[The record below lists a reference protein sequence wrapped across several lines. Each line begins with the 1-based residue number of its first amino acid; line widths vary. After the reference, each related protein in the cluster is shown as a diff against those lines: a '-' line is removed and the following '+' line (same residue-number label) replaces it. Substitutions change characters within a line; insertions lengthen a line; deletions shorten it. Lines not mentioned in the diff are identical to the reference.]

1 MQSTLESVRR
11 SFAAWPRGRLRA
23 LPLLIGVASLA
34 MPRGAAAEPGG
45 VPARREVTGAD
56 TTATIGPYDAH
67 AAFDNGFLSFPSTP
81 TRSANGA
88 PGPSY
93 WSNRADYRIEARLE
107 PDAHRLAGHEMITY
121 TNASPDSLR
130 FLWLQLDQN
139 IRRPGSRSERTA
151 GARGGALV
159 PGEGMADQ
167 PAPGPDAEGYRI
179 DSVVV
184 VQGDRREHPDVHI
197 VGTRMQIPL
206 TRALAPGGG
215 RVRIEIGYSF
225 VIPAGGRGR
234 TGWMDTKA
242 GPLFDLAQWY
252 PRMAVYDDVRGWNT
266 LPFLGT
272 GEFYLDYGDIDYTVQ
287 VPRSYLVVGSGRL
300 LNPNEVL
307 TTRQRERLEKA
318 RGSDETVFI
327 RSAGEVGEPST
338 RPAGSG
344 PLTWHFHMDHTRD
357 VAFAAS
363 PAFVWDAARI
373 DLPGGR
379 HALAMSAYPQEA
391 AGDSAWGRST
401 EYTKGA
407 IEIFSKHWY
416 PYPYPTAVN
425 VGGPVGGMEY
435 PGIVFCSVRAK
446 GKGLWSVTAHE
457 FGHEWFPMV
466 VGSDERRHAWMDE
479 GFNTFIDIYASD
491 AFNGGEYAPKRDGE
505 YAPKGGNPPREIVP
519 LLLDPNAPPIDSRA
533 DAVTGAYRHPVSY
546 YKPALGLVLLR
557 EYILGPDRFDRA
569 FRAYI
574 RRWAYRHPQ
583 PADFFRT
590 IDDVAGEDLGWFW
603 KGWFLRTWR
612 LDQAVRKVAYVDGDP
627 SKGSLITIAN
637 LGRLAM
643 PTTVRVEQEGGA
655 TGTVRLPVEIW
666 ETGGTY
672 TFRYASTRPLVSVT
686 LDPDHRLPDVRPDND
701 RWTGGS

>member
-1 MQSTLESVRR
+1 VARGIL
-11 SFAAWPRGRLRA
+11 AALAGLA
-23 LPLLIGVASLA
+23 LLA
-34 MPRGAAAEPGG
+34 APRGAAAAAPEPGS
-45 VPARREVTGAD
+45 PAVRSAAD
-56 TTATIGPYDAH
+56 TTATIGPYDPY
-67 AAFDNGFLSFPSTP
+67 AAFDNAFLSSPSTP
-81 TRSANGA
+81 TRSASGA
-88 PGPSY
+88 PGAAY
-93 WSNRADYRIEARLE
+93 WTNRADYRIHARLE
-107 PDAHRLAGHEMITY
+107 PDAHRLVGRETITY

-139 IRRPGSRSERTA
+139 IRRPGSRSERA
-151 GARGGALV
+151 SGARGASLV
-159 PGEGMADQ
+159 PGEGTPGQ
-167 PAPGPDAEGYRI
+167 PEPGPDAEGYRI

-184 VQGDRREHPDVHI
+184 VRGESREHPEVHV
-197 VGTRMQIPL
+197 VGTRMQVPL
-206 TRALAPGGG
+206 ARALGPGGDS
-215 RVRIEIGYSF
+215 VRLEIGYSW

-234 TGWMDTKA
+234 TGWMTTKA
-242 GPLFDLAQWY
+242 GPLFDVAQWY
-252 PRMAVYDDVRGWNT
+252 PRMAVYNDVRGWNT

-287 VPRSYLVVGSGRL
+287 VPRSYLVVGSGTL
-300 LNPNEVL
+300 ENPAEVL
-307 TTRQRERLEKA
+307 TARQRERLHRA
-318 RGSDETVFI
+318 AGSDDRVFI
-327 RSAGEVGEPST
+327 RSASEVGDPAT

-344 PLTWHFHMDHTRD
+344 PLSWHFHMDHTRD

-363 PAFVWDAARI
+363 PAFIWDAARI
-373 DLPGGR
+373 DLPGGK

-435 PGIVFCSVRAK
+435 PGLVFCSARAK
-446 GKGLWSVTAHE
+446 GKGLWGVTAHE

-479 GFNTFIDIYASD
+479 GMNTFIDIYASD
-491 AFNGGEYAPKRDGE
+491 AFNAGEYAPKRDGE
-505 YAPKGGNPPREIVP
+505 YAPKGGNPAREIVP
-519 LLLDPNAPPIDSRA
+519 LLLDPDAPPIDARA
-533 DAVTGAYRHPVSY
+533 DAITGAYRHPVSY

-574 RRWAYRHPQ
+574 RRWAYRHPR

-590 IDDVAGEDLGWFW
+590 MDDVAGEDLGWFW
-603 KGWFLRTWR
+603 KGWFLRSWR
-612 LDQAVRKVAYVDGDP
+612 LDQAVEKVAYVDGDP
-627 SKGSLITIAN
+627 SKGSLITIGN
-637 LGRLAM
+637 LGRLPM
-643 PTTVRVEQEGGA
+643 PVTVRIEQRGGSA
-655 TGTVRLPVEIW
+655 GTVRLPVEIW

-672 TFRYASTRPLVSVT
+672 TFRYASTRPLASVT
-686 LDPDHRLPDVRPDND
+686 LDPDHQLPDVRPGND
-701 RWTGGS
+701 RWTASADDSVGAGRKGSRP

>member
-505 YAPKGGNPPREIVP
+505 YAPKGGNPAHEIVP